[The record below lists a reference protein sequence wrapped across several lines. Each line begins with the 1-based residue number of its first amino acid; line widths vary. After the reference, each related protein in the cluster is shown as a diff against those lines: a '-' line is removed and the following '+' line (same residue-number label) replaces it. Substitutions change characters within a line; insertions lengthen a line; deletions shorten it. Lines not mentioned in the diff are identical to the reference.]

1 MLRLAPEVVSLHR
14 SLLACGCWA
23 CDSVSGRPGHLR
35 VRDVLL
41 HWCAGGTAGARVDGR
56 YDPHTPPLVP
66 RAGSLRGGGADAS
79 NGTRLVSTSVFT
91 PSMGHSYHEV
101 LVRMAC

>member
-1 MLRLAPEVVSLHR
+1 MAKPATLCLVTRANALHD
-14 SLLACGCWA
+14 SLL
-23 CDSVSGRPGHLR
+23 H
-35 VRDVLL
+35 
-41 HWCAGGTAGARVDGR
+41 HCAGAAAGARAEPR

-91 PSMGHSYHEV
+91 PSLGTHQYEV
-101 LVRMAC
+101 PVDLSLL